1 MTEYIES
8 LPLYQ
13 LIFLYKEVFVDCD
26 RNQDGGID
34 SEELRHFL
42 ERQAG
47 GVSEER
53 LQQMIREVDIDKNG
67 TINFAEFLSM
77 MKIKIRTIVDLRKKI
92 SEMFQTFDVDGDGAI
107 TGEELKLVLE
117 RLGGN
122 LTEEQ
127 TEVIIKRYDDNGD
140 GVVSLDEFLTIV
152 EEIMIM

>member
-1 MTEYIES
+1 MNG
-8 LPLYQ
+8 
-13 LIFLYKEVFVDCD
+13 F
-26 RNQDGGID
+26 ID
-34 SEELRHFL
+34 SNTYYFFR
-42 ERQAG
+42 
-47 GVSEER
+47 GVKDS
-53 LQQMIREVDIDKNG
+53 LVKLDKNG

-122 LTEEQ
+122 MTEEQ

-152 EEIMIM
+152 EEIMIK